1 MLGLTGKDT
10 WTLLLLALSAIAF
23 TAAARWYTLFAAGRA
38 LVVYSVGFSLAF
50 VVLALLSGLS
60 VLR

>member
-1 MLGLTGKDT
+1 MLGLTAKDT
-10 WTLLLLALSAIAF
+10 WLLMLLALSAIAF
-23 TAAARWYTLFAAGRA
+23 TAAARWATLFAASRA